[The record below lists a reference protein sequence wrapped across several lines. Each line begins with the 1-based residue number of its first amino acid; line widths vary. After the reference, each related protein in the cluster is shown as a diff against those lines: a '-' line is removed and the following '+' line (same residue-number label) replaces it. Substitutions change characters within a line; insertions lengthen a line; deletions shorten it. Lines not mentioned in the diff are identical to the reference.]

1 MIHKKRIQALG
12 LACLVGLMS
21 LGPAAESLAAV
32 SWTKNN
38 GVYIGSDGTS
48 IAGVVARGIDVSH
61 WKQAIDWKASDGE
74 DVNCWICLGVPQSG
88 EEDQVKIIGTLCR
101 KIIHKEFIHQLQQGD
116 TDQVL
121 ALLNQTLSS

>member
-61 WKQAIDWKASDGE
+61 WKQAIDWKAVAGDDIQFVMRMQPLQPALRWE
-74 DVNCWICLGVPQSG
+74 LIYILMPLQLTWRF
-88 EEDQVKIIGTLCR
+88 R
-101 KIIHKEFIHQLQQGD
+101 KQILFLI
-116 TDQVL
+116 
-121 ALLNQTLSS
+121 

>member
-61 WKQAIDWKASDGE
+61 WKQAGKPSQATISSLL
-74 DVNCWICLGVPQSG
+74 CLEPGMTMP
-88 EEDQVKIIGTLCR
+88 
-101 KIIHKEFIHQLQQGD
+101 
-116 TDQVL
+116 
-121 ALLNQTLSS
+121 

>member
-61 WKQAIDWKASDGE
+61 WKQAIDWKAVAGD
-74 DVNCWICLGVPQSG
+74 DIQFVMLGTRYNNAVDPYFKPLQPALRW
-88 EEDQVKIIGTLCR
+88 ELIYILMPLQLTWRFR
-101 KIIHKEFIHQLQQGD
+101 KQILFLI
-116 TDQVL
+116 
-121 ALLNQTLSS
+121 